1 MKRMKWTR
9 IGIFAT
15 CYLVCMLIAP
25 FIIGKKI
32 TNWLTW
38 TVMWAAIAI
47 LVAIIWESLRVRLRK
62 DDRGS
67 MV

>member
-1 MKRMKWTR
+1 MKWTR
-9 IGIFAT
+9 IGVFAAV
-15 CYLVCMLIAP
+15 YLACMLMAP
-25 FIIGKKI
+25 FIIGGKI

-62 DDRGS
+62 DDRGPT
-67 MV
+67 V